1 MPEAAQLEKGGGEPG
16 QSLTH
21 SLMVSLAAESL
32 GPRDGGGG
40 ASEEQ
45 EMPPLSGTHAR
56 GGCTVGAGPP
66 PQGCPGPRSQ
76 HWGSREER
84 GPALRPWLPGA
95 PQPPLGGGE
104 PPAHTCT
111 EVALGM
117 GGAGRQSTFF
127 REKAQG
133 RDKETLR
140 DGPSESPPSLS
151 HPSRN
156 PGLTLEPGVKAPCL
170 GPSLS
175 QRENRQGPWKPSLQ
189 GRWPAGGGC
198 GVSLDMMAAELGAG
212 QPSPG
217 DLGTLPVVRACKSQ
231 PSLNANKTLSPPDLE
246 FVWG

>member
-1 MPEAAQLEKGGGEPG
+1 MA
-16 QSLTH
+16 
-21 SLMVSLAAESL
+21 
-32 GPRDGGGG
+32 
-40 ASEEQ
+40 
-45 EMPPLSGTHAR
+45 
-56 GGCTVGAGPP
+56 
-66 PQGCPGPRSQ
+66 PRS
-76 HWGSREER
+76 
-84 GPALRPWLPGA
+84 